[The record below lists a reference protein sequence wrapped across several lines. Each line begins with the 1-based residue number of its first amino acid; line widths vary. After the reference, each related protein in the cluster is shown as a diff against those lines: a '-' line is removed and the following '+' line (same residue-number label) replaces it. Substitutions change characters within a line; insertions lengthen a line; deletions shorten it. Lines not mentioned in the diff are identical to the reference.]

1 MPSTRNRPALLAV
14 LAVAVVVLAWLV
26 VRAAGGPSPDA
37 GQPDARPGA
46 VASSTAA
53 TSATPTSRAPTRSST
68 TRSTGPATT
77 TPRGGSGATDPASGL
92 PWVAE
97 SSLPAQARQT
107 LALIRAGGPYPYP
120 RNDDKTFGNRE
131 RLLPREPSGYYREY
145 TVVTPGESDRGARR
159 IITGREGEKY
169 WTADHYDS
177 FSRIRE
183 GS

>member
-1 MPSTRNRPALLAV
+1 VPSTRNRPALLAV
-14 LAVAVVVLAWLV
+14 LAVAVLVLAWLL
-26 VRAAGGPSPDA
+26 VRAAGGSGPDA

-46 VASSTAA
+46 VASSTAP
-53 TSATPTSRAPTRSST
+53 TSAAPTRSTT
-68 TRSTGPATT
+68 TRGTGPATT
-77 TPRGGSGATDPASGL
+77 TPRGGGGATDPASGL
-92 PWVAE
+92 PWIAE
-97 SSLPAQARQT
+97 SALPAQARQT

-145 TVVTPGESDRGARR
+145 TVITPGEGDRGARR